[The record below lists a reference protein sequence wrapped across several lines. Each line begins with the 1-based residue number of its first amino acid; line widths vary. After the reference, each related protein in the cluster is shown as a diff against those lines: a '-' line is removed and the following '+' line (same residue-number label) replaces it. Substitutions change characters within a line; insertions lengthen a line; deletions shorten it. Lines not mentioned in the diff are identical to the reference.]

1 MSTVENHQHTCFL
14 GHFSCVMM
22 PPVGGLGLKVLF
34 WRSVID
40 LQINYNINKVSKK
53 RYKCPPVQMS
63 PILECVCWPNHT
75 FYTVNEQG
83 KLNCK

>member
-34 WRSVID
+34 WRSGID

-53 RYKCPPVQMS
+53 VQMS
-63 PILECVCWPNHT
+63 ASANEPNFRMRLLAKPHFLHCERT
-75 FYTVNEQG
+75 GQTE
-83 KLNCK
+83 L

>member
-34 WRSVID
+34 WRSGID

-53 RYKCPPVQMS
+53 VQMS
-63 PILECVCWPNHT
+63 ASANEPN
-75 FYTVNEQG
+75 FRMR
-83 KLNCK
+83 LLA